1 PRGLAGV
8 PAGPGGGQSSTA
20 ADIIEEGRA
29 DIDLTREAAQSM
41 RGQRIQGAVDVQ
53 SEVNRGRDHGFFH
66 DPKLRE

>member
-1 PRGLAGV
+1 
-8 PAGPGGGQSSTA
+8 
-20 ADIIEEGRA
+20 
-29 DIDLTREAAQSM
+29 M